1 MRFRQVCMV
10 CKKASVTGGSSIETD
25 ISIQYRAFIKT
36 IAAKGWQVLF
46 VGEKEMQT
54 ICPFCNR
61 RIIKELEKRTKDKE
75 NGKICRSEIQKNKI
89 INAVFNAG

>member
-1 MRFRQVCMV
+1 MV
-10 CKKASVTGGSSIETD
+10 CKKASVTGGSDIETN
-25 ISIQYRAFIKT
+25 ISIQYKAFIKT

-46 VGEKEMQT
+46 VGEKEMHT

-61 RIIKELEKRTKDKE
+61 RVIKELEKRANEKE
-75 NGKICRSEIQKNKI
+75 SKNGKICRSEIQENKI